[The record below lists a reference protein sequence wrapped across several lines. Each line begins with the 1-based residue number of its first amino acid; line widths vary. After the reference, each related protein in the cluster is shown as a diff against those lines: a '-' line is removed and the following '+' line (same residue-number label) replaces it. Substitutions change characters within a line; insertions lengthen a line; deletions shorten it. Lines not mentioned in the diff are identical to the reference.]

1 MRVKEHAHSAMKFLL
16 KKDTLFLRHWAKR
29 DFIFAKQRKLPMRNE
44 HCIHGDLWYA
54 CKKCMDEQDDPMWK
68 EYDKLKEELEI
79 ERSKRKQIEELY
91 DNLKADVAPL
101 IKAAKELN
109 ESYEDA
115 YAVNKVRRAVKYL

>member
-1 MRVKEHAHSAMKFLL
+1 MTTKLSDRVRPNSEASPWVIDEI
-16 KKDTLFLRHWAKR
+16 KKL
-29 DFIFAKQRKLPMRNE
+29 E
-44 HCIHGDLWYA
+44 
-54 CKKCMDEQDDPMWK
+54 
-68 EYDKLKEELEI
+68 DKLTDEC
-79 ERSKRKQIEELY
+79 SKRKQIEELY

>member
-1 MRVKEHAHSAMKFLL
+1 MRKELCYH
-16 KKDTLFLRHWAKR
+16 D
-29 DFIFAKQRKLPMRNE
+29 E
-44 HCIHGDLWYA
+44 LWYA
-54 CKKCMDEQDDPMWK
+54 CRKCMAELRVWK
-68 EYDKLKEELEI
+68 EYDKLKDELEI

-101 IKAAKELN
+101 IEAAKELN

>member
-1 MRVKEHAHSAMKFLL
+1 MNIGTDINTRPHTELYV
-16 KKDTLFLRHWAKR
+16 
-29 DFIFAKQRKLPMRNE
+29 
-44 HCIHGDLWYA
+44 DL
-54 CKKCMDEQDDPMWK
+54 MWQ
-68 EYDKLKEELEI
+68 EYYKMKEELEM